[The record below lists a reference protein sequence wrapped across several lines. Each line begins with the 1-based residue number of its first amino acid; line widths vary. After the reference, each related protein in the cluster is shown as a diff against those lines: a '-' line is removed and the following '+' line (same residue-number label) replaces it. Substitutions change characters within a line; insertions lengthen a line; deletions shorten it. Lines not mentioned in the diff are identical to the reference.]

1 MYKRSKRS
9 LTPLWLIAISSSVL
23 FACAAVP
30 DQGAVKPVV
39 DTQKPTT
46 YAEYK
51 AWRDRYDTDAR
62 EYAEFKAW
70 EAEYR
75 RWQWEQ
81 QQLDP

>member
-1 MYKRSKRS
+1 M
-9 LTPLWLIAISSSVL
+9 
-23 FACAAVP
+23 
-30 DQGAVKPVV
+30 V